1 MTVTTTGSSPLPGQ
15 FDLHG
20 QVALVTGGGSGLGR
34 AFAATLAQA
43 GADIALCARR
53 RDKLAETAQL
63 LAGTGRRVICVA
75 MDVTDEASIKAA
87 LDEVSAQLGLPDI
100 LVNNAGINRPMFAT
114 QLTAADWDAVVDTN
128 LKGAFMTARAF
139 ALQPGRAEKGGAIV
153 NVASI
158 LGLRAQKAVAAYM
171 ASKAGLIHLTH
182 ALALEWARMNIR
194 VNALLPGYFRTDI
207 TADFLDTEEGRRIV
221 ANIPLRRPGNLEEL
235 SGPLLLLASRAGSFM
250 TGTVVVA
257 DGGHLLSSL

>member
-1 MTVTTTGSSPLPGQ
+1 MNVPDYRLPGL

-20 QVALVTGGGSGLGR
+20 RVAVVTGGGTGLGR
-34 AFAATLAQA
+34 AFATTLAQA
-43 GADIALCARR
+43 GADVALCARR
-53 RDKLAETAQL
+53 RDRLEETAEL
-63 LAGTGRRVICVA
+63 LARDGRRVACVT
-75 MDVTDEASIKAA
+75 MDVTDEDSIAA
-87 LDEVSAQLGLPDI
+87 AFDEVNSRLGMPDI
-100 LVNNAGINRPMFAT
+100 LINNAGINRPMPAT

-128 LKGAFMTARAF
+128 LKGAFLTARAF
-139 ALQPGRAEKGGAIV
+139 AMLPGRGEKGGAIV

-182 ALALEWARMNIR
+182 ALALEWARKNIR

-207 TADFLDTEEGRRIV
+207 TSDFLDTEEGRRLV
-221 ANIPLRRPGNLEEL
+221 ANIPQRRPGEL
-235 SGPLLLLASRAGSFM
+235 HELAGPLLLLASDAGSFM
-250 TGTVVVA
+250 TGAVLVA